1 MKATNA
7 AVRLWKTFT
16 LTALAIVVT
25 APVAADTY
33 LVSVKN
39 APKGA
44 NDIHLVFT
52 GTGGGI
58 TNRKGVAPKFQTFA
72 GSPANG
78 VDAVFPQIKKG
89 GIYRVKF
96 DAPAGVAFDSGNWT
110 KDGAFHGAVGGAD
123 VTVATI
129 PTETSHCLWD
139 TGHPKTVIFNG
150 AESNLGFS
158 SGNIGPGLEQRW
170 YAAPFTVFDQ
180 PATIQEV
187 HTYWFTVVGS
197 EADNVKYK
205 IWQRNGFNAPGAL
218 VAEGVLG
225 PFSAGIDIPENGFVD
240 DWLHV
245 YTGLNITLN
254 PGDYY
259 FTMYGDGN
267 SNTLTAT
274 QNTPWLCG
282 AANDSIAYNNGQ
294 AWRSATHP
302 APGFQPYAPANVA
315 ANPFHGDP
323 NERWNVAFA
332 FFGQGGRAVR
342 KASGNIA
349 WNDWSGPT
357 GALDFIFRFPLVDAS
372 NNVVA
377 FRYPLVVEPNFDLG
391 FRRPVS
397 NQQPLSMSLQY
408 RQWLNSVASI
418 DGLLEDDLGV
428 DLIMLNG
435 DADVDNN
442 IGIGDYAI
450 LSAAYGSF
458 PGELNW
464 DPAAD
469 FNGDDIV
476 DIGDYA
482 ILSDNYGLD
491 GD

>member
-1 MKATNA
+1 MKATNV

-58 TNRKGVAPKFQTFA
+58 TNRKGVAPKAQAFG

-78 VDAVFPQIKKG
+78 VDATFPFIKKG

-123 VTVATI
+123 VTVATL

-139 TGHPKTVIFNG
+139 TGQNKTVWFNG

-158 SGNIGPGLEQRW
+158 SGNLGAGLEQRW
-170 YAAPFTVFDQ
+170 YAAPFSVFDQ
-180 PATIQEV
+180 PATINEIRIA
-187 HTYWFTVVGS
+187 WFIVAGS
-197 EADNVKYK
+197 EADNVKYI
-205 IWQRNGFNAPGAL
+205 IWQRNGFNAPGAI
-218 VAEGVLG
+218 VSQGILG
-225 PFSAGIDIPENGFVD
+225 PYAAGIDNPDVPGLE
-240 DWLHV
+240 DWLHI
-245 YTGLNITLN
+245 YTGLNINLN

-259 FTMYGDGN
+259 FTMYADGN
-267 SNTLTAT
+267 TNTFTAT
-274 QNTPWLCG
+274 QNAAWLCG
-282 AANDSIAYNNGQ
+282 AAQDSVAYNNGS
-294 AWRSATHP
+294 AWRQANT
-302 APGFQPYAPANVA
+302 AGGFQVYAPANVA
-315 ANPFHGDP
+315 PNPFHGDP
-323 NERWNVAFA
+323 NERWNVSFSMY
-332 FFGQGGRAVR
+332 GTGGRPAR
-342 KASGNIA
+342 RASGNIV
-349 WNDWSGPT
+349 WNDWAGLPNS
-357 GALDFIFRFPLVDAS
+357 LDFVFRFPLVDAS

-377 FRYPLVVEPNFDLG
+377 FRYPVVVEPGYDMG
-391 FRRPVS
+391 FHRPSS

-428 DLIMLNG
+428 DLIMING
-435 DADVDNN
+435 DADLDNN

-450 LSAAYGSF
+450 LSFAYGSF

-469 FNGDDIV
+469 FNGDDSV
-476 DIGDYA
+476 DIADYA
-482 ILSDNYGLD
+482 ILSDNYGID

>member
-1 MKATNA
+1 MKATNV
-7 AVRLWKTFT
+7 AVRLWRTFT
-16 LTALAIVVT
+16 LTALALVVT

-78 VDAVFPQIKKG
+78 VDAVFPQLKKG

-96 DAPAGVAFDSGNWT
+96 DAPAGVAFNVGNWT
-110 KDGAFHGAVGGAD
+110 KDGAFHGAIGGAD

-129 PTETSHCLWD
+129 PTASSHCLWD
-139 TGHPKTVIFNG
+139 TGQNKTVFFNG
-150 AESNLGFS
+150 AESNLGFI
-158 SGNIGPGLEQRW
+158 SGNNGAGFEQRW
-170 YAAPFTVFDQ
+170 WAAPFSVFDQ
-180 PATIQEV
+180 PQTITELQAR
-187 HTYWFTVVGS
+187 WFIIAGS
-197 EADNVKYK
+197 EADNVRYK

-218 VAEGVLG
+218 VSEGLLG
-225 PFSAGIDIPENGFVD
+225 PYGAGLDIPDNGFID

-245 YTGLNITLN
+245 YTGLNIVLN
-254 PGDYY
+254 PGNYY
-259 FTMYGDGN
+259 LTIYAEGN
-267 SNTLTAT
+267 TNTFTAT
-274 QNTPWLCG
+274 QALAWLCG
-282 AANDSIAYNNGQ
+282 AANDTVAYNTGQ
-294 AWRSATHP
+294 AWRSATYP
-302 APGFQPYAPANVA
+302 AGGFQPYAPANVA

-323 NERWNVAFA
+323 NERWNVAFSLY
-332 FFGQGGRAVR
+332 GQGGRPVR
-342 KASGNIA
+342 TASGNIV
-349 WNDWSGPT
+349 WNDWSGPPNS
-357 GALDFIFRFPLVDAS
+357 LDFVFRFPLVDAS

-377 FRYPLVVEPNFDLG
+377 FRYPVVVEPGYDMSFH
-391 FRRPVS
+391 RPSS
-397 NQQPLSMSLQY
+397 NQQPLTMSLQY

-428 DLIMLNG
+428 DLIMING
-435 DADVDNN
+435 DADVDNT

-450 LSAAYGSF
+450 LSFAYGSF

-469 FNGDDIV
+469 FNGDDNV
-476 DIGDYA
+476 DIADYA
-482 ILSDNYGLD
+482 ILSDNYGID